1 MQLVI
6 NTYGSYL
13 HKIENCFEIKT
24 NDQKQQI
31 SADKIESILITT
43 GVSFS
48 SDAIELAIKHNI
60 DVVFLDGFGNP
71 YARIWQPKL
80 GSTTLIRRRQ
90 LELAETEAGL
100 NLVIEWEQQKLDN
113 QINFLEELSRHRETK
128 AGQISSYIQALR
140 SAKAQL
146 GQLHGTIEQKR
157 SEIMGLEG
165 SASRSY
171 FSALAELIPP
181 RFKFQGRSRQ
191 PAKDEFNAML
201 NYCYGILYSQVE
213 KACILA
219 GLDPFIGFLHTDNY
233 NKKSLVFDLIE
244 PYRIIG
250 DKTVFYLFS
259 KRQVKK
265 EYFDPIKNGM
275 MLNKQGKKVL
285 ISALNEYL
293 EKAVRHRGR
302 NIKLKDIIQFDCHR
316 LANSLIKGQN
326 QKKSTEPFQ
335 DQSID
340 Q

>member
-1 MQLVI
+1 MQLII
-6 NTYGSYL
+6 NTFGSYL
-13 HKIENCFEIKT
+13 HKIEDCFEIKI
-24 NDQKQQI
+24 DQQKQKV
-31 SADKIESILITT
+31 SANKVESILITT

-48 SDAIELAIKHNI
+48 SDAIELAMRHNI
-60 DVVFLDGFGNP
+60 DVVLLDNFGNP

-100 NLVIEWEQQKLDN
+100 NLVVQWEQQKLAH
-113 QINFLEELSRHRETK
+113 QIDFLEELSRHRESK
-128 AGQISSYIQALR
+128 AAQIAGYIESLR
-140 SAKAQL
+140 SSLQRLQQL
-146 GQLHGTIEQKR
+146 QGTIDQKR
-157 SEIMGLEG
+157 SEIMGIEG

-171 FSALAELIPP
+171 FTALAELIPS

-219 GLDPFIGFLHTDNY
+219 GLDPFVGFLHTDNY

-244 PYRIIG
+244 PYRIIA

-265 EYFDPIKNGM
+265 EFFDPIKNGM
-275 MLNKQGKKVL
+275 MLNKEGKKLL
-285 ISALNEYL
+285 IAAFNERL
-293 EKAVRHRGR
+293 ETTVRHRGR
-302 NIKLKDIIQFDCHR
+302 NIKLKDIIQFDCHH
-316 LANSLIKGQN
+316 LANSLIKN
-326 QKKSTEPFQ
+326 ARH
-335 DQSID
+335 QS
-340 Q
+340 

>member
-1 MQLVI
+1 MQLVL

-13 HKIENCFEIKT
+13 HKIEDCFEIKV
-24 NDQKQQI
+24 DQQKQLI
-31 SADKIESILITT
+31 SVNKIESILITT

-48 SDAIELAIKHNI
+48 SDAVELAIKHNI
-60 DVVFLDGFGNP
+60 DIVFLDNFGNP

-90 LELAETEAGL
+90 LELAETDAGL
-100 NLVIEWEQQKLDN
+100 NLVIQWEQQKLDH
-113 QINFLEELSRHRETK
+113 QIQFLEELSRHRETK
-128 AGQISSYIQALR
+128 AEQIADHIQALR
-140 SAKAQL
+140 SARERL
-146 GQLHGTIEQKR
+146 GQLQGTIEQKR

-171 FSALAELIPP
+171 FAALSELIPP

-213 KACILA
+213 KACIIA
-219 GLDPFIGFLHTDNY
+219 GLDPFVGFLHTDNY

-250 DKTVFYLFS
+250 DKTVFYMFS

-265 EYFDPIKNGM
+265 EYFDPIKNGI
-275 MLNKQGKKVL
+275 MLNKEGKKVL
-285 ISALNEYL
+285 ITAFNERM
-293 EKAVRHRGR
+293 ETTVRHRGR
-302 NIKLKDIIQFDCHR
+302 NIKLKDIIQFDCHH
-316 LANSLIKGQN
+316 LANSLIKQCD
-326 QKKSTEPFQ
+326 QKT
-335 DQSID
+335 
-340 Q
+340 